1 MARKKIDPKS
11 EIQKVLDKTDLDEK
25 VVAKI
30 NDLLE
35 EPKSFIAR
43 LKATTSIWTGVE
55 LGTIFFIIFPL
66 LDKNYAVSLGA
77 TLVWVALHKF
87 NKIWLK

>member
-55 LGTIFFIIFPL
+55 
-66 LDKNYAVSLGA
+66 
-77 TLVWVALHKF
+77 
-87 NKIWLK
+87 